1 MDSIRPRSRR
11 SSPTRS
17 ERSRTS
23 CTTWCRASG
32 SATAHTPSPTRCA
45 KASSNSPPLRQPCVT
60 HPPTRWLR
68 HASSRKGALL
78 LLEERELGDRD
89 LIHALQ
95 RRVLLGDEDLDR
107 VQRSPRGAV
116 TVLDGVGLRVGAVLD
131 VDVGR
136 LA

>member
-32 SATAHTPSPTRCA
+32 CATARTPSPTRCA
-45 KASSNSPPLRQPCVT
+45 KGSSNPPPLRNLACLI
-60 HPPTRWLR
+60 HPHGGCATQARVR
-68 HASSRKGALL
+68 GALL

-131 VDVGR
+131 VGGGP
-136 LA
+136 L